1 MISPPSIDGGQW
13 SGGAVTEWV
22 TSAPVKICSI
32 AIVPM
37 KSSSRSRQSDSWII
51 SKDLRGWLS
60 ERRRGGSERGTMKIN
75 ISNPTTND
83 LRWLSD
89 LLAGAAA
96 EGTKEIGP
104 VNVDLLRQILFE
116 AIQCRQRQDDA
127 KNDRF
132 N

>member
-1 MISPPSIDGGQW
+1 
-13 SGGAVTEWV
+13 
-22 TSAPVKICSI
+22 
-32 AIVPM
+32 
-37 KSSSRSRQSDSWII
+37 
-51 SKDLRGWLS
+51 
-60 ERRRGGSERGTMKIN
+60 MKIN
-75 ISNPTTND
+75 IANPTTND
-83 LRWLSD
+83 LRRLSD

-116 AIQCRQRQDDA
+116 AIQYRQRQDDA